1 MKKNLLPGIAGC
13 LMLALV
19 LAGCGQGGWKD
30 AGTPCTGTERDTKKT
45 DLTGVAKIYQAFC
58 GKNRIASDLRCKDK
72 RLEVQCK

>member
-1 MKKNLLPGIAGC
+1 MKTIRVSGIAGC

-30 AGTPCTGTERDTKKT
+30 TAMMCTGTDWKDSKI
-45 DLTGVAKIYQAFC
+45 DLTGAAKMYQKFC
-58 GKNRIASDLRCKDK
+58 EKDKVASDLRCKDK